1 MLRDRVLAS
10 KLIGGVAVAF
20 LMVSLATAQEEGQR
34 RRGGG
39 GFGGRG
45 IPKAMLLQSEKVRS
59 ELKVTDEQQQ
69 KLRDLAQQARPQGG
83 QGEQS
88 REEREQRA
96 AEMDAKVKEIL
107 TAEQSQRLDE
117 IALQVRGAS
126 ALAEQ
131 EYAQKVGLER
141 EQRMKIREIV
151 QAQGEKMRATFQEAQ
166 GDREAIREGMAKVRK
181 ETDEQVLAAL
191 TADQK
196 QKYET
201 MKGKPFEID
210 MRELFPRRR
219 GQQQ

>member
-20 LMVSLATAQEEGQR
+20 LLVSLAAAQEEGQR

-39 GFGGRG
+39 SGDFRLS
-45 IPKAMLLQSEKVRS
+45 KVMLLQSEKVQT

-69 KLRDLAQQARPQGG
+69 KLRDLAQQARSQGG
-83 QGEQS
+83 QREQS
-88 REEREQRA
+88 REERQQRTT
-96 AEMDAKVKEIL
+96 ETEAKVKEIL

-117 IALQVRGAS
+117 VFLQVAGPAT
-126 ALAEQ
+126 LAEQ
-131 EYAQKVGLER
+131 EHAQKLGLER

-181 ETDEQVLAAL
+181 ETEEQVQAIL

-196 QKYET
+196 QQYEK
-201 MKGKPFEID
+201 MKGKPFEVD